1 MGKEKT
7 RCEWPGQDP
16 LYIKYHDEEW
26 GAPTHD
32 DQELFEMLIL
42 EGQQAG
48 LSWITILKKRENF
61 RAALDGFDPEKM
73 ARYGDQKRTE
83 LQQNAG
89 IIRNKLKIQS
99 FTKNAQGFLNIQKE
113 FGSFDRY
120 LWNFVKGKP
129 LQNSWQTLSDIPGN
143 TPLAQKLSKDL
154 KKRGFTFVGPTI
166 CYAYMQSTGM
176 VNDHIMSCFRYQEL
190 KS

>member
-1 MGKEKT
+1 MGKEKM
-7 RCEWPGQDP
+7 RCEWCGQDP
-16 LYIKYHDEEW
+16 LYIKYHDAEW
-26 GAPTHD
+26 GVPTHE

-48 LSWITILKKRENF
+48 VSWITILKKRENY

-73 ARYGDQKRTE
+73 ARYGDQKRAK

-99 FTKNAQGFLNIQKE
+99 FAKNAQGFLNIQKE

-120 LWNFVKGKP
+120 LWDFVNGKP
-129 LQNSWQTLSDIPGN
+129 IQNSWQALSDVPGH
-143 TPLAQKLSKDL
+143 TPLAQTLSKDL

-176 VNDHIMSCFRYQEL
+176 VNDHIVSCFRYQDL